1 MSDCSKKMCP
11 MQVGTTEKCA
21 RTKEQCPY
29 YTPKEIQT
37 MRDRLIEL
45 IEYVQTRADD
55 TRCLGEVIAD
65 NLLANGVIVPP
76 CKVGD
81 TVYYLGGFDGTII
94 HAKKV
99 KRVCVDKDGLVFTV
113 IGKYMDLDIRQD
125 EAYLTREEAEKK
137 LKECE
142 GE

>member
-1 MSDCSKKMCP
+1 
-11 MQVGTTEKCA
+11 
-21 RTKEQCPY
+21 
-29 YTPKEIQT
+29 
-37 MRDRLIEL
+37 MRDRLIEM
-45 IEYVQTRADD
+45 IQKSVGGCARNWAEI
-55 TRCLGEVIAD
+55 IAD
-65 NLLANGVIVPP
+65 HLLANGVIVPT

-125 EAYLTREEAEKK
+125 EAYLTREEAEKA
-137 LKECE
+137 LK
-142 GE
+142 